1 MKITAI
7 DTILLRTPYECGGP
21 KPNFGGRV
29 WDRAE
34 TLLVKVQTDA
44 GVTGWGEA
52 FGYSVAPATKTAIDT
67 ILAPLYIGCDARN
80 MDALMRDMQQ
90 RLNYLGRN
98 GSVIYGMSGI
108 DIALWDIAGKVANQP
123 LHRLFG
129 GAGRSHVTAYS
140 SLMRYTDPAI
150 VAKNTAASV
159 QRGFNYVKLHEID
172 EPQVRA
178 AREAGGPHFGL
189 MVDTNCPWSLG
200 EALRMARLLSPYNLY
215 WLEEPCWP
223 PENFEALAAVRAKT
237 GVTIAAGENAGS
249 VMDFKHMFQAGAV
262 DVAQPSVTK
271 IGGITEMRK
280 VMALADAFNV
290 RVVPHSPYFGPG
302 LLASLQLL
310 GAWPQES
317 LIEWL
322 YFDLEQTLYGDAIAP
337 RNGQIAVPQGPGLGL
352 DPDSKVIERYR
363 VA

>member
-1 MKITAI
+1 MKITAV

-80 MDALMRDMQQ
+80 IDGLMRDMQQ

-98 GSVIYGMSGI
+98 GSVIYGLSGI

-129 GAGRSHVTAYS
+129 GAGHTHITAYS

-159 QRGFNYVKLHEID
+159 ERGFGYVKLHEID

-189 MVDTNCPWSLG
+189 MVDTNCPWTLG
-200 EALRMARLLSPYNLY
+200 EALTMARKLSPYNLY

-223 PENFEALAAVRAKT
+223 PENFAALAEVRNKS
-237 GVTIAAGENAGS
+237 GVIIAAGENAGS

-262 DVAQPSVTK
+262 DVAQPSATK

-280 VMALADAFNV
+280 VMTLADAFNV

-302 LLASLQLL
+302 LLATLQMLA
-310 GAWPQES
+310 AWPQQS

-337 RNGQIAVPQGPGLGL
+337 HAGKIAVPQGAGLGM

-363 VA
+363 IA